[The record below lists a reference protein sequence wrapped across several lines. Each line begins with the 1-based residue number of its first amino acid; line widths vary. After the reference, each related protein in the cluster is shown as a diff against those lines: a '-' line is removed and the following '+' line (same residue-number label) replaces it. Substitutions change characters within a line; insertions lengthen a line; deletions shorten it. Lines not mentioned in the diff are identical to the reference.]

1 MAFDRL
7 TLVIVTVALALFVL
21 VLEMVRRRALAER
34 YSLWW
39 LIISGGVV
47 VLALARPLVDNLIF
61 TQLGISYPPSA
72 LFSAGFVG
80 LVIIMLYMSHLI
92 TLLARQNRTS
102 AQRIGLLQHE
112 LDKLREDIADL
123 KHD

>member
-1 MAFDRL
+1 MSFDRL
-7 TLVIVTVALALFVL
+7 TLLITFVALALFIL

-47 VLALARPLVDNLIF
+47 VLALARPLLDNLIF

-92 TLLARQNRTS
+92 TLLTRQNRTA

-112 LDKLREDIADL
+112 LDLLRDDLAKLKNE
-123 KHD
+123 